1 MKLTQEQQDI
11 ITEFAE
17 DKDYS
22 ILADYSGRCMYG
34 SKCFGLVGLS
44 PVSMGMELASHLAH
58 NDEVELADRL
68 ARGVRQDSM
77 GLDSIIYFPNVE
89 WNEGDAEEVDT
100 EEVEEA
106 LERHSKDA

>member
-1 MKLTQEQQDI
+1 MKLTQEQQDM

-22 ILADYSGRCMYG
+22 IRENYSGRCMYG
-34 SKCFGLVGLS
+34 SKCFGLVGKD
-44 PVSMGMELASHLAH
+44 PVAIGMELASHLAH
-58 NDEVELADRL
+58 NDETQLADRL
-68 ARGVRQDSM
+68 ARDVRQDSM

-100 EEVEEA
+100 EEV
-106 LERHSKDA
+106 DQT